1 MARSFHLKST
11 TVRAYRRMLR
21 TALRGVFR
29 TLDPIA
35 PGVAARWATR
45 IWATPPRPTGADRML
60 PSAAGRDHGL
70 TRPGDQFLTALAVA
84 PQWAR
89 RPVRRLPRG
98 RQLAVPATAS
108 MVVAE
113 VWGDGPVT
121 YLLHGWGGRRTQFAA
136 LVEPLVAAG
145 QRVVA
150 LDAPGHGQSG
160 PGRLGGRRT
169 TLAEFAEALA
179 AVVAVTGP
187 AHAVVAHSAGSNAAA
202 LAVRDGLAVDRLVF
216 VAPLANPLPYLH
228 AFARLIGLG
237 HRTRP
242 RLLRRLTRIVG
253 RDLADFDV
261 PARAAQA
268 EPGRRLPRL
277 LMVHDRADREARY
290 AEGRALAAAWP
301 NARLLTTEGLGHRRI
316 LADPEVVEATV
327 AFLTDHAEADHAG
340 TDHTGTDHTGT
351 GHAGTGH
358 AEADR
363 REVTPARA
371 AGSTARS

>member
-11 TVRAYRRMLR
+11 IVRAYRSMLR
-21 TALRGVFR
+21 TALRGGFR

-45 IWATPPRPTGADRML
+45 IWATPPRPAGADRML
-60 PSAAGRDHGL
+60 PLAAGRDHRL

-121 YLLHGWGGRRTQFAA
+121 YLLHGWGGRRTQLAA

-202 LAVRDGLAVDRLVF
+202 LAVRDGLAADRLVF
-216 VAPLANPLPYLH
+216 VAPLADPLPFLH
-228 AFARLIGLG
+228 AFARLTGLG

-261 PARAAQA
+261 PAWAAQA
-268 EPGRRLPRL
+268 EPGRLPRL
-277 LMVHDRADREARY
+277 LVVHDRADREARY

-316 LADPEVVEATV
+316 LADPEVIEATV
-327 AFLTDHAEADHAG
+327 AFLTDHAEADYA
-340 TDHTGTDHTGT
+340 GTDHTGT
-351 GHAGTGH
+351 GHA
-358 AEADR
+358 EADRR